1 MSLSTT
7 SQPTAIHAAADATVR
22 KTVFAVLIAISFSHL
37 LNDTM
42 QSLIPS
48 TYPLLKKSLHLDF
61 SQLGIVTF
69 CFQLTASLLQPFVGL
84 YTDRRPQPY
93 SLAAGMCFSGSGL
106 ALLSQADSFPMVLV
120 AVALVGI
127 GSSIFHPEASRLAYL
142 ASGGRRGLAQSIFQ
156 LGGNAGAALGP
167 LLAAQIIAPY
177 GQSRIIWFCLIALLA
192 MVVLIRTGA
201 WYRQNLG
208 KRKVRKTS
216 SARSAGNGQPD
227 IAPAAGQPHI
237 TPAVDNPVSR
247 LRVAAALLI
256 LLVLI
261 FSKYF
266 YMASMSSYYTF
277 FLMDKFHVSVQ
288 TSQMMLFLFL
298 FAVAAG
304 TMIGGP
310 VGDRIGRKY
319 VIWASIL
326 GVTPFTLLMPYA
338 SLFWTGVLS
347 VLIGVILASAFS
359 AILVYAQELVPGK
372 VGLIAGLFFGLA
384 FGMGG
389 IGAAVLGRLADHT
402 SIRHVFHLCAF
413 LPLLGLLTS
422 LLPDVEKKGLAT
434 D

>member
-1 MSLSTT
+1 MSTT
-7 SQPTAIHAAADATVR
+7 ASPTSANANVDAVVQ
-22 KTVFAVLIAISFSHL
+22 KTIFSILLAISFSHL

-48 TYPLLKKSLHLDF
+48 TYPLLKHSLKLNF
-61 SQLGIVTF
+61 SQLGLVTF

-84 YTDRRPQPY
+84 YTDKKPQPY
-93 SLAAGMCFSGSGL
+93 SLAAGMCFTLVGL
-106 ALLSQADSFPMVLV
+106 VLLSRAASFPMVLV
-120 AVALVGI
+120 AVALVGV

-142 ASGGRRGLAQSIFQ
+142 ASGGRRGIAQSIFQ
-156 LGGNAGAALGP
+156 PGGNAGASLGP
-167 LLAAQIIAPY
+167 LLAAQIVAPY
-177 GQSRIIWFCLIALLA
+177 GQSNIIWFGLFALLA
-192 MVVLIRTGA
+192 IGVLLRTGA
-201 WYRQNLG
+201 WYSRNLG
-208 KRKVRKTS
+208 SRKKRT
-216 SARSAGNGQPD
+216 A
-227 IAPAAGQPHI
+227 APAEPL
-237 TPAVDNPVSR
+237 PFSR
-247 LRVAAALLI
+247 LRVATALVI

-266 YMASMSSYYTF
+266 YMSSMSSYYTF
-277 FLMDKFHVSVQ
+277 FLIDKFHVSVQ

-310 VGDRIGRKY
+310 LGDRIGRKY

-326 GVTPFTLLMPYA
+326 GVAPFTLLMPYA

-347 VLIGVILASAFS
+347 VLIGVILSSAFS

-413 LPLLGLLTS
+413 LPLLGLFTS
-422 LLPDVEKKGLAT
+422 LLPNVENTGLA
-434 D
+434 